1 MLSFPLNCFF
11 FYRKPSLLYL
21 TRFIMQNNK
30 KNDIRY
36 LARQDII
43 SLKLKKDVV
52 KGLLSCCFIMFSYV
66 FLGILK

>member
-1 MLSFPLNCFF
+1 
-11 FYRKPSLLYL
+11 
-21 TRFIMQNNK
+21 MQNNK